1 MPAITAPTQ
10 PRRHRQVTIAPAII
24 TPQKMEKKAWLNLSP
39 KMKAATEPV
48 QAPVAGSGIA
58 TNNISPMR
66 SYFLITVPRRRA
78 CLKTQLTSL
87 LPISTLQI
95 TLVSD
100 SKNNNRI
107 GTGSMLPITA
117 KPKAWYQG
125 M

>member
-66 SYFLITVPRRRA
+66 SYFLITVPRRWA
-78 CLKTQLTSL
+78 CSKTQLTSL
-87 LPISTLQI
+87 LPISNWLI
-95 TLVSD
+95 ALVSD
-100 SKNNNRI
+100 SQNNNRT
-107 GTGSMLPITA
+107 GTGSMLPIIA